1 MIFTTLDFER
11 QGKQQGF
18 LQVPYSHNLGGWA
31 NVMIPM
37 TVVANGRG
45 PSALILGG
53 NHGDEYQ
60 GQIAA
65 MKLARE
71 LTPNRVI
78 GRILIIPSLNFPAA
92 RAATRLSPL
101 DGMNMNRAFPGE
113 AEGNVTSQIAH
124 YLTNVLFPISDVVID
139 IHSGG
144 RSMEFVPCAHMHLVA
159 DLVQRSRMFAA
170 MLAWNTDFAFLYADI
185 AGSGLLPVEAEN
197 QGKLVV
203 TTELGGG
210 EAIPASV
217 HRIAQSG
224 LRNVLM
230 HVGALCGQEV
240 TRESLGL
247 PPTILTQ
254 ALEREDYLLAP
265 ESGVFEILFDLGTRV
280 QRGDTVGW
288 IHHLER
294 PDREA
299 EPVISQSDGFL
310 MTMRAP
316 CLTQQ
321 GDCVA
326 VIAQEVKLESLLDGM
341 PRIVRQP

>member
-1 MIFTTLDFER
+1 MIFTTLDFEKS
-11 QGKQQGF
+11 GKQQGF

-37 TVVANGRG
+37 TLVVHGRG
-45 PSALILGG
+45 PTVLVLGG

-65 MKLARE
+65 MRLARE
-71 LTPNRVI
+71 LTPNMVN
-78 GRILIIPSLNFPAA
+78 GRIFIIPSLNFPAA

-101 DGMNMNRAFPGE
+101 DGMNLNRAFPGE
-113 AEGNVTSQIAH
+113 ADGNVTSQIAH
-124 YLTNVLFPISDVVID
+124 YLTNVLFPKSDVVID

-144 RSMEFVPCAHMHLVA
+144 RSMEFVPCAHMHLVP
-159 DLVQRSRMFAA
+159 DLEQRKRMIAA

-224 LRNVLM
+224 LQNVLI
-230 HVGALCGQEV
+230 HVGVLDGREE
-240 TRESLGL
+240 TRESLCL
-247 PPTILTQ
+247 PPTVLTQ
-254 ALEREDYLLAP
+254 ALDRENYLLAP
-265 ESGVFEILFDLGTRV
+265 ESGIFEILLDLGKKV
-280 QRGDTVGW
+280 QRGDTVHADAPGSSSANLRYLG
-288 IHHLER
+288 HKRCPR
-294 PDREA
+294 PIFPLDNGVQFI
-299 EPVISQSDGFL
+299 PQ
-310 MTMRAP
+310 
-316 CLTQQ
+316 
-321 GDCVA
+321 
-326 VIAQEVKLESLLDGM
+326 VKRFQRSL
-341 PRIVRQP
+341 

>member
-1 MIFTTLDFER
+1 MLHTSVDFHKP
-11 QGKQQGF
+11 GKQQGF

-31 NVMIPM
+31 NVMIPVTTIASGTGP
-37 TVVANGRG
+37 TVLV
-45 PSALILGG
+45 LGG

-71 LTPNRVI
+71 LTPDMMT
-78 GRILIIPSLNFPAA
+78 GRIILIPSLNFPAA

-101 DGMNMNRAFPGE
+101 DGMNMNRAFPGQ
-113 AEGNVTSQIAH
+113 AEGCVTSQVAH
-124 YLTNVLFPISDVVID
+124 FLTTILFPLSDVVID

-144 RSMEFVPCAHMHLVA
+144 RSMEFLPCAHMHLVS
-159 DLVQRSRMFAA
+159 DMTQRRKMLDA

-185 AGSGLLPVEAEN
+185 AGTGLLPVEAEN
-197 QGKLVV
+197 QGKVVV

-210 EAIPASV
+210 ECIPASV

-224 LRNVLM
+224 LRNVLI
-230 HVGALCGQEV
+230 HVGLLRGQEQ
-240 TRESLGL
+240 TRASLGRA
-247 PPTILTQ
+247 PTILTQ
-254 ALEREDYLLAP
+254 ALNREDYLLAP
-265 ESGVFEILFDLGTRV
+265 ESGVFEVCVDLGTTV
-280 QRGDTVGW
+280 QQGDTVGW

-294 PDREA
+294 PDREPERIVA
-299 EPVISQSDGFL
+299 QSSGYL
-310 MTMRAP
+310 VTMRAP

-326 VIAQEVKLESLLDGM
+326 VIAKQVSLDEVRKS
-341 PRIVRQP
+341 

>member
-1 MIFTTLDFER
+1 MLFTSVDF
-11 QGKQQGF
+11 QKPGKQQGF
-18 LQVPYSHNLGGWA
+18 MQVPYSHNLGGWA
-31 NVMIPM
+31 NVMIPITM
-37 TVVANGRG
+37 VANGSG
-45 PSALILGG
+45 PTVLILGG

-71 LTPNRVI
+71 LTSEMVT
-78 GRILIIPSLNFPAA
+78 GRIILIPSLNIPAA

-101 DGMNMNRAFPGE
+101 DGMNMNRAFPGNP
-113 AEGNVTSQIAH
+113 EGSITSQIAH
-124 YLTNVLFPISDVVID
+124 FLTTVIFPLSDVVID

-144 RSMEFVPCAHMHLVA
+144 RSMEFVPCAHMHLVS
-159 DLVQRSRMFAA
+159 DLDQRRKMLAA

-210 EAIPASV
+210 ECIPASV

-224 LRNVLM
+224 LRNVLI
-230 HVGALCGQEV
+230 HVGVLRGKEQ
-240 TRESLGL
+240 TRESLGKV
-247 PPTILTQ
+247 PTVLTQ
-254 ALEREDYLLAP
+254 ALNREDYLLAP
-265 ESGVFEILFDLGTRV
+265 ESGVFEVCVELGEHV
-280 QRGDTVGW
+280 QQGDTVGF

-294 PDREA
+294 PDRLPETIVA
-299 EPVISQSDGFL
+299 QSNGYL
-310 MTMRAP
+310 VTMRAP

-326 VIAQEVKLESLLDGM
+326 VIAKQVSLDEV
-341 PRIVRQP
+341 RNA